1 MTCQD
6 LVLDPRLRSALERA
20 RDLPSVPAVAL
31 EVLRLAR
38 DEDTNAGQLADVIS
52 LDPALTA
59 KILKIVNSAL
69 MGRACEIATLKRACA
84 QLGFKTI
91 KLWALSFAMVD
102 SLQRP
107 RAPGFD
113 HDDYWKRSVFRAVS
127 AKLFAEAVKPQLAD
141 EAFLAGL
148 LSQIGQL
155 ALATGLPEEYQALL
169 AAGERSSWPSIAVQR
184 ETLGYSSDDF
194 GVALLQSWG
203 LPSLI
208 HQAVL
213 GAPDPT
219 QIPPEAAPHA
229 REISEILHVAAH
241 CESLFVGPE
250 TPKALMDL
258 YEAARKFF
266 GMGKERV
273 ETLIAG
279 LDRHTA
285 DIAEILH
292 VSLGERLDAATVLRE
307 AQLQMLRE
315 TVVLLRDAIVSE
327 RRASQLEFENSLLML
342 KAQTDPLTGLAH
354 RNTFQETLDASSLR
368 LAGGVCPS
376 RVGLLMIDID
386 GFKAV
391 NDTYGHLVGDQVLQS
406 VARVLRTYTREDD
419 LPARYGG
426 DEFAVVMLR
435 TTLDGLKGAAERLR
449 TEVAKQR
456 IHTEKGP
463 ISVTVSIGGSHV
475 AMFETPVSPNE
486 LLRSADHCLYAAK
499 QAGRNRCEI
508 LAPQFKAPEPVET
521 EAS

>member
-6 LVLDPRLRSALERA
+6 LVLDPSVRSALERA
-20 RDLPSVPAVAL
+20 HDLPSVPAVAL

-38 DEDTNAGQLADVIS
+38 DEDASSAQLADVIS
-52 LDPALTA
+52 LDPALSA

-107 RAPGFD
+107 RAQGFD
-113 HDDYWKRSVFRAVS
+113 HNDYWRRSVFRAVS

-148 LSQIGQL
+148 LSQIGRLVL
-155 ALATGLPEEYQALL
+155 ASGLPDEYQALL
-169 AAGERSSWPSIAVQR
+169 DAGDGRVWPSNELQR
-184 ETLGYSSDDF
+184 ATLGYTTDEL
-194 GVALLQSWG
+194 GVALLHSWG
-203 LPSLI
+203 LPALI
-208 HQAVL
+208 HEAVL
-213 GAPDPT
+213 GAEDPA
-219 QIPPEAAPHA
+219 QIAPESTPGA
-229 REISEILHVAAH
+229 REISQILNIAAH
-241 CESLFVGPE
+241 CEILFVGPE
-250 TPKALMDL
+250 TPKALVDL
-258 YEAARKFF
+258 YESGRRFF
-266 GMGKERV
+266 GLEKQRV
-273 ETLIAG
+273 EDLLSG
-279 LDRHTA
+279 LDSHT
-285 DIAEILH
+285 DEIAEILH
-292 VSLGERLDAATVLRE
+292 VNLGERLDTATVLRD

-327 RRASQLEFENSLLML
+327 RRATQLEFENSLLML

-391 NDTYGHLVGDQVLQS
+391 NDTYGHMVGDQVLQS

-449 TEVAKQR
+449 SEVAKQR
-456 IHTEKGP
+456 VQTDKGP

-475 AMFETPVSPNE
+475 AMFEMPVSPNE
-486 LLRSADHCLYAAK
+486 LLRNADHCLYAAK
-499 QAGRNRCEI
+499 EAGRNRCEFV
-508 LAPQFKAPEPVET
+508 LPQTAI
-521 EAS
+521 S

>member
-6 LVLDPRLRSALERA
+6 LVLDPRVRSALGRA

-38 DEDTNAGQLADVIS
+38 DEEASAGQLADVVS
-52 LDPALTA
+52 LDPALAA

-69 MGRACEIATLKRACA
+69 MGRGCEIVTLKRACA

-107 RAPGFD
+107 RTEGFD
-113 HDDYWKRSVFRAVS
+113 HNEYWKRSVFRAVS

-155 ALATGLPEEYQALL
+155 VLATGLPKEFQAVRE
-169 AAGERSSWPSIAVQR
+169 ADGAGWPSVEVQR
-184 ETLGYSSDDF
+184 ATLGYSCDEL
-194 GVALLQSWG
+194 GVALLDSWG
-203 LPSLI
+203 LPPLI
-208 HQAVL
+208 SQAVL
-213 GAPDPT
+213 GAQDPGQSPPDTLPG
-219 QIPPEAAPHA
+219 A
-229 REISEILHVAAH
+229 RDIAQILHVAAH
-241 CESLFVGPE
+241 CEALFTGPRM
-250 TPKALMDL
+250 PRALVDL
-258 YEAARKFF
+258 YESARKFF
-266 GMGKERV
+266 GLGKERV
-273 ETLIAG
+273 EQLLTD

-285 DIAEILH
+285 EIAGILH
-292 VSLGERLDAATVLRE
+292 VNLGERLDATTVLRE

-327 RRASQLEFENSLLML
+327 RRAAQLEFENSLLML

-354 RNTFQETLDASSLR
+354 RNTFQETLDASSFR
-368 LAGGVCPS
+368 VAGGCCPS

-386 GFKAV
+386 AFKAV
-391 NDTYGHLVGDQVLQS
+391 NDAHGHLVGDQVLQS

-435 TTLDGLKGAAERLR
+435 TTLEGLKGAAERLR
-449 TEVAKQR
+449 AEIAKQR
-456 IHTEKGP
+456 THTEKGP
-463 ISVTVSIGGSHV
+463 ISVTVSIGGAHI
-475 AMFETPVSPNE
+475 AMFEAPVSPNE
-486 LLRSADHCLYAAK
+486 LLRAADHCLYAAK
-499 QAGRNRCEI
+499 QAGRNRCEFV
-508 LAPQFKAPEPVET
+508 APQFT
-521 EAS
+521 IS

>member
-6 LVLDPRLRSALERA
+6 VVLDPSVRGALERA

-38 DEDTNAGQLADVIS
+38 DDKADAGQLADVIS
-52 LDPALTA
+52 LDPALSA
-59 KILKIVNSAL
+59 KVLKIVNSAL
-69 MGRACEIATLKRACA
+69 LGRTAEIVTLKRACA

-107 RAPGFD
+107 RTDGFD
-113 HDDYWKRSVFRAVS
+113 HDDYWKRSVLRAVS
-127 AKLFAEAVKPQLAD
+127 AKLFAGEVKPRLAD

-155 ALATGLPEEYQALL
+155 ILATGLPKEFEAVRQ
-169 AAGERSSWPSIAVQR
+169 AAGTEGWPSVELQR
-184 ETLGYSSDDF
+184 ATLGYSSDEL
-194 GVALLQSWG
+194 GVALLHSWG
-203 LPSLI
+203 LPPLI

-213 GAPDPT
+213 GARDPEQSPD
-219 QIPPEAAPHA
+219 AGSA
-229 REISEILHVAAH
+229 RDLARILHIASH
-241 CESLFVGPE
+241 CETLFSCPE
-250 TPKALMDL
+250 TPKALVDL
-258 YEAARKFF
+258 YEASRKFF
-266 GMGKERV
+266 GLDKERV
-273 ETLIAG
+273 AELLSD

-285 DIAEILH
+285 EIAEILH
-292 VSLGERLDAATVLRE
+292 VRLGERLDTATVLRE

-327 RRASQLEFENSLLML
+327 RRASQLEFENSLLLL

-368 LAGGVCPS
+368 IAGGSCPS

-391 NDTYGHLVGDQVLQS
+391 NDTHGHQVGDQILQS

-449 TEVAKQR
+449 TEIAKQR
-456 IHTEKGP
+456 IHTESGP
-463 ISVTVSIGGSHV
+463 ISVTVSIGGAHV
-475 AMFETPVSPNE
+475 AMFETPISPNE

-499 QAGRNRCEI
+499 QAGRNRCEF
-508 LAPQFKAPEPVET
+508 AVPQSTIF
-521 EAS
+521 

>member
-1 MTCQD
+1 MACQD
-6 LVLDPRLRSALERA
+6 LVLDPTVRGALGRV

-38 DEDTNAGQLADVIS
+38 NEDADAAQLADVIS
-52 LDPALTA
+52 LDPALSA

-69 MGRACEIATLKRACA
+69 MGRACEIVSLKRACA

-107 RAPGFD
+107 SEEGFD
-113 HDDYWKRSVFRAVS
+113 HDDYWKRSVLRAVS
-127 AKLFAEAVKPQLAD
+127 AKLFAEAVKPKLSD

-155 ALATGLPEEYQALL
+155 VLATGLPKEFEAVRE
-169 AAGERSSWPSIAVQR
+169 AGGGDCWPSIEVQR
-184 ETLGYSSDDF
+184 ATLGYTSDDL
-194 GVALLQSWG
+194 GVALLHSWG
-203 LPSLI
+203 LPPLI
-208 HQAVL
+208 HQAVQ
-213 GAPDPT
+213 GARDPD
-219 QIPPEAAPHA
+219 QAPRDALPGA
-229 REISEILHVAAH
+229 RDIAQILHVATY
-241 CESLFVGPE
+241 CEALFANPE
-250 TPKALMDL
+250 TPKALVDL
-258 YEAARKFF
+258 YESARKFF
-266 GMGKERV
+266 GLSKERV
-273 ETLIAG
+273 EELLSD

-285 DIAEILH
+285 EIAEILH
-292 VSLGERLDAATVLRE
+292 VNLGERLDTATVLRE

-327 RRASQLEFENSLLML
+327 RRAAQLEFENSLLLL

-368 LAGGVCPS
+368 VAGGRCPP

-386 GFKAV
+386 DFKTV
-391 NDTYGHLVGDQVLQS
+391 NDIHGHLIGDQVLQS
-406 VARVLRTYTREDD
+406 VAHVLRAYTREDD

-449 TEVAKQR
+449 TEIAKQR
-456 IHTEKGP
+456 IHTQKGP
-463 ISVTVSIGGSHV
+463 ISVTVSIGGTHV
-475 AMFETPVSPNE
+475 AMFETPVTPNE
-486 LLRSADHCLYAAK
+486 LLRTADHCLYAAK
-499 QAGRNRCEI
+499 QAGRNRCEFVVPYPTI
-508 LAPQFKAPEPVET
+508 Y
-521 EAS
+521 